1 LDARYPDVTVSAHCP
16 AVTEPRVTDA
26 EARVLRL
33 AAAGLRADEIAEALD
48 LSRETVAWH
57 LVQACR
63 KLGLRN
69 HAASDTEEER
79 PCTRSR

>member
-1 LDARYPDVTVSAHCP
+1 M
-16 AVTEPRVTDA
+16 

-57 LVQACR
+57 LAR
-63 KLGLRN
+63 AYGKLGVPH
-69 HAASDTEEER
+69 HATPTEEDR
-79 PCTRSR
+79 PCTKSR

>member
-1 LDARYPDVTVSAHCP
+1 MDARYPDVTALAHGQGV
-16 AVTEPRVTDA
+16 AERRLTDV

-57 LVQACR
+57 LARAYR
-63 KLGLRN
+63 KLGVRQ
-69 HAASDTEEER
+69 HATPTEED
-79 PCTRSR
+79 